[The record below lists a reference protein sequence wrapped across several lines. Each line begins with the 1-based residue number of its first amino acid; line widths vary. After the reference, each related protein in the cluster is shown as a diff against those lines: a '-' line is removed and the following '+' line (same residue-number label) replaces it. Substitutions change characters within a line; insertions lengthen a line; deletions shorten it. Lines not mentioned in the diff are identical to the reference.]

1 MTSRNLKNIFKFL
14 YININRIYMYLLNII
29 ALNES
34 ASMFLIINENKL
46 NENKRFKFIVFFFW
60 IRNKIMIYTPWILL
74 RAIIVKT
81 YICYLYEWGKN
92 LIHLLQSIF
101 LPYIHWI
108 YSPIIIFQICICY
121 NLFHRSMIFKA

>member
-46 NENKRFKFIVFFFW
+46 NENKRFKFSVFFL
-60 IRNKIMIYTPWILL
+60 N
-74 RAIIVKT
+74 
-81 YICYLYEWGKN
+81 
-92 LIHLLQSIF
+92 
-101 LPYIHWI
+101 
-108 YSPIIIFQICICY
+108 
-121 NLFHRSMIFKA
+121 

>member
-46 NENKRFKFIVFFFW
+46 NENKRFKFIGFFFW
-60 IRNKIMIYTPWILL
+60 IRNKIMIYTPWILPGL
-74 RAIIVKT
+74 LVKT
-81 YICYLYEWGKN
+81 YICYLYEWGKH
-92 LIHLLQSIF
+92 LIYLLQNIF
-101 LPYIHWI
+101 LTYIHWI

>member
-46 NENKRFKFIVFFFW
+46 N
-60 IRNKIMIYTPWILL
+60 
-74 RAIIVKT
+74 
-81 YICYLYEWGKN
+81 
-92 LIHLLQSIF
+92 
-101 LPYIHWI
+101 
-108 YSPIIIFQICICY
+108 
-121 NLFHRSMIFKA
+121 